1 MIELLGIGMP
11 AADGR
16 WLFRAL
22 STRVERAELIAVVS
36 EDREARLALLDAV
49 AGRRIPPEGRVW
61 VNGQPLATETRA
73 RLRARVADV
82 DVDDATH
89 ERGVV
94 IGAVCARLRRT
105 LRTLDQ
111 WWQRLTGADSAADR
125 RPGCEPVRLADRATG
140 NALRAAECRAR
151 IALAVGPE
159 AEALVVREV
168 EQDLSPSEAADV
180 LAALRALMVRRR
192 LTVLVSA
199 ADSALVQT
207 YADRV
212 LAIVDGRLRF
222 NGPPASVAPP
232 PPEPARLAATG

>member
-22 STRVERAELIAVVS
+22 SARVERAELITVVS
-36 EDREARLALLDAV
+36 QDREARLALLDAV

-73 RLRARVADV
+73 RLRARVAQV
-82 DVDDATH
+82 DVDDAAD
-89 ERGVV
+89 ERRSVV
-94 IGAVCARLRRT
+94 GMVRAKLLRA
-105 LRTLDQ
+105 LDR
-111 WWQRLTGADSAADR
+111 WCHRLTRVDSAAGFT
-125 RPGCEPVRLADRATG
+125 PAVCEPVRLADRATG
-140 NALRAAECRAR
+140 NAVRVAERRAR
-151 IALAVGPE
+151 IALAIGPE
-159 AEALVVREV
+159 TEALVVREV
-168 EQDLSPSEAADV
+168 EQDLSPSEAADL
-180 LAALRALMVRRR
+180 LAALRELMVRRR

-222 NGPPASVAPP
+222 NGPPVSIAPP
-232 PPEPARLAATG
+232 LPEPARLAATG

>member
-1 MIELLGIGMP
+1 M
-11 AADGR
+11 
-16 WLFRAL
+16 
-22 STRVERAELIAVVS
+22 
-36 EDREARLALLDAV
+36 
-49 AGRRIPPEGRVW
+49 
-61 VNGQPLATETRA
+61 
-73 RLRARVADV
+73 
-82 DVDDATH
+82 DDATH

-94 IGAVCARLRRT
+94 IGAVRARLRRT

-111 WWQRLTGADSAADR
+111 WRQRLTGAGFAADPTPAGR
-125 RPGCEPVRLADRATG
+125 APVRLADRATG

-159 AEALVVREV
+159 TEALVVREV

-192 LTVLVSA
+192 LIVLVSA

-212 LAIVDGRLRF
+212 LAIVDRRLRF
-222 NGPPASVAPP
+222 NGPPGLVTPP
-232 PPEPARLAATG
+232 LPEPARLAATG